1 MQSAADYDTSGQ
13 WSNRIGASV
22 DNYQAN
28 LYGLAEA
35 MGSDWAGEQRR
46 KNEQEAAYQR
56 EVARRQG
63 AISSYKDVGG
73 VGDALNYVGG
83 LAVDSAPYLAES
95 VLGGGLGSL
104 AARGLG
110 LAGKAAINTARTAGG
125 VAASYPSAVGDIL
138 SNQREQAG
146 ETNLGA
152 AGLLG
157 VPYAALNAF
166 GIEGALA
173 RRQGL
178 RSAGRYLDELGGV
191 TGGLART
198 GVTGLRTGLV
208 EGAAETGQE
217 FVNQAG
223 RNAVDPRA
231 GYFGDEAVDRYKESF
246 VGGAALGGVFGGGA
260 GGWRRSENYKAPG
273 QEQAPPAG
281 EQQQDLL
288 RPAFDLDG
296 GTGAPV
302 PQGAAAER
310 PEVVWT
316 QVTGS
321 DGKPVMVPSYP
332 AGYQASRS
340 EDGQRSLMSDVYETV
355 NGVPTQLTNDELMG
369 NQLPFNQGSFWLEP
383 GTSQGLARP
392 NYGNLLEPTGLVPA
406 MDDQQA
412 STGRDLPELSTTMD
426 PLQPRIDAN
435 LGLDRTPYA
444 GKGYAAQFE
453 AAASEPT
460 QQRVADA
467 AGGQV
472 EVADTALEE
481 VQRQAGI
488 LAQEQK
494 QQKDRAELVA
504 KTNAERDRLKA
515 VDTSMAEFGLKGTKY
530 RELFDQLEQL
540 FTSKAI
546 TKEQFQEQVNALQL
560 RALGKVSK
568 WLATNGT
575 PVPGTPTTATTTP
588 GAPNAK
594 TPQAQ
599 QTATA
604 GSAATTAAVT
614 NGTTAAPGA
623 GPAVR
628 SGAGSPVAGASVVPA
643 GRDTA
648 VGDGS
653 AAAAPGVGAPAAAP
667 AAAANGAAAGG
678 TAVVTQKSR
687 VVAPGLMSRVAP
699 QKPDPVAPP
708 ATAPATQTTAPA
720 VAAKVG
726 GMAVQVDPQTGA
738 PRVAYSK
745 NGEGTIFKLTAE
757 MTAGPRAVAQLE
769 NGRWMLNPEASERSD
784 AAPVVLGATEE
795 EALQNLPAAVT
806 AADAQVAAAMDAK
819 KTQTAS
825 GKRAVK
831 FEAVNGKAVDNAGR
845 VDPVKLD
852 QAAAHNLPILRA
864 VRLSLGIDDE
874 GNRIPPLAD
883 GAAASMAGIG
893 ENSQSAVSNARSALF
908 GKNHSAA
915 TKTFRAG
922 DQQGSKFPGAVPGTP
937 LDSNETA
944 LSDEVAPTTLD
955 EQLDTPAED
964 TTDAGYQRGFSDV
977 GLTDEQGDRAADSGT
992 DKDEWS
998 EGTQIVETAGG
1009 SGSAI
1014 ETTRPTRIDSSPSFK
1029 KVKLLGGITKAP
1041 TALVLLATQMAQRHV
1056 NSQTVQTTDTPTVK
1070 QNAKDNDQLFE
1081 LLTKETA
1088 KREAD
1093 NPQAYRAAKK
1103 VFQLALAKLGKPETN
1118 ESTETEGQTTQ
1129 DEALDEDVSDEVL
1142 DAVSAEPGTQLQT
1155 RPKRGKKA
1163 AQITD
1168 DSNTIDGT
1176 DLVREVP
1183 DVPTE
1188 TKQVLRLGLDGATP
1202 AQLDALA
1209 KHYGTSRGSREFW
1222 AKLNEDV
1229 SSFITQGAEAV
1240 ATAIRAIIKK
1250 VSEGVLAMAVVFN
1263 PSGFDT
1269 NVGAAMAAAP
1279 QTVTITK
1286 EVQFR
1291 QNRTADTGGRVL
1303 APNVQK
1309 VVDWIASQNRAS
1321 EVSLVLDPASGKML
1335 VLKGGKIV
1343 ADAPALFGELGVQVV
1358 NGDYGRKA
1366 TPAGKFALK
1375 QVNDSEY
1382 GTTLEFL
1389 RPGDGSGYYAVHRVY
1404 LGDPKERRE
1413 QRLASP
1419 SGADNN
1425 ISFGCV
1431 NVSND
1436 FYDNTLAKFDYS
1448 GSAYAY
1454 MLPSDVTQQDAVI
1467 PTPDNTLRQTVTQ
1480 TTQQGSA
1487 TTQATPAQGAAD
1499 RRVTGTTQQQGSIE
1513 KSTAAK
1519 LPAKGTA
1526 HTAKSLNRALT
1537 QFMRVRALG
1546 RRVVVVGT
1554 AAELQS
1560 KMTPADHA
1568 AFVAAELTGAR
1579 AVAFA
1584 KDGRA
1589 YFIADRMTIGKER
1602 GIFLHEVGSHLGLQK
1617 ILTPTEFAK
1626 LHTQIV
1632 SWALK
1637 NDKSP
1642 EARYAKQAIA
1652 RADAAQTEAGQ
1663 LETEQV
1669 AYFIEEAVND
1679 GFDPSMSQIKKGPVE
1694 LFMALVMRAFKK
1706 ALDALDFNTSK
1717 LTALDVVDL
1726 AYGAAGMVARADQ
1739 GPVMKSLMQF
1749 SKAAAAAAPNQSTI
1763 PPQLRSTTTKIAQV
1777 IKDALSGV
1785 ANKVVFT
1792 QDLLERAQRLGLTSA
1807 KTFGELYRKRATMLN
1822 GLNNRVNDVALL
1834 YGQVPERERGTGAGS
1849 VNALL
1854 KESTMD
1860 EKWAFA
1866 PSWMP
1871 KAPVDAALAKRFTA
1885 MSPEGQA
1892 FVTAVLEHGHKTL
1905 KDKQRIVLG
1914 ATSSEYDALIA
1925 NARQRGDTDEVS
1937 KLEADKA
1944 KLVAKFEGLFKTSGL
1959 NPYAPIKRFG
1969 DHVVLAESKQL
1980 KAARAAG
1987 DDKLVTTLEKD
1998 GDHYYVDFFESKY
2011 AALTAQDK
2019 LRATGL
2025 YDTGDEGVVVRNKET
2040 ERDRLY
2046 GGDGMAAAFT
2056 KLRNQ
2061 TKMRADGSADA
2072 SKKALLNM
2080 VTDMYLGAMAEQS
2093 ARKSEMRRRGI
2104 EGDIDMLRSFSQQ
2117 GYADAHMLAALAFNG
2132 DQGDAINEMR
2142 REKNKGSSAEQGPKS
2157 LAFNEITARHVNS
2170 MEYVEPNLLDSA
2182 KSVASVYY
2190 LATSPAYYL
2199 QNLTQPWMMSL
2210 PVMAGRHGYGKA
2222 AAALFSAGNDMRAAW
2237 LGGGMNRALD
2247 LSKAPADVRQVLQTL
2262 LDRGSLT
2269 TGMNKEAERLMA
2281 ADRNA
2286 AATKWNNAK
2295 DFIDGLQMKA
2305 EAMNRASTAA
2315 AAYRMELAKSGD
2327 VAAAT
2332 EYAERM
2338 LRETHGD
2345 YSRMAAPRAF
2355 DSNFGKLALQFRKYQ
2370 LLQLSLMARLARD
2383 IYTGTDRAAALKT
2396 LGYVFAQTGLLAGS
2410 MGTPG
2415 FAAAAY
2421 VFSKLL
2427 GDEDEPKNAE
2437 YQMRR
2442 WIGDKATADLVLKGV
2457 PAAFGVDL
2465 SNKIGMQNML
2475 SILPFTDFE
2484 LSGKGVK
2491 EIGFALVGGAA
2502 GAMTARMADGV
2513 SAMGEGRY
2521 YEGLAKTLPSG
2532 MGNLIKGYD
2541 TAVNGVRNKQGE
2553 TLLSP
2558 DEINVAEGVLAGL
2571 GLQSTTV
2578 SAQQFRQNVN
2588 YDANKTFGDRA
2599 TRIKQQYVEAV
2610 RDGESPQAA
2619 REAWTRLQTHRKEN
2633 GLAVQPLSELL
2644 KSAQDSRKQERE
2656 TANGVQYRAT
2666 NKKFVEQ
2673 LGQM

>member
-1 MQSAADYDTSGQ
+1 MVWRSFGKRESAADYDTSGQ
-13 WSNRIGASV
+13 WANRIGASV
-22 DNYQAN
+22 DSYQAN
-28 LYGLAEA
+28 MYGLAEA
-35 MGSDWAGEQRR
+35 MGSDWAGEQRQ
-46 KNEQEAAYQR
+46 KNEAEAEYQR
-56 EVARRQG
+56 EVARRRG

-73 VGDALNYVGG
+73 VGDAVNYVGG

-95 VLGGGLGSL
+95 VVGGGLAGL

-110 LAGKAAINTARTAGG
+110 LAGRAAVNTARTAGG

-138 SNQREQAG
+138 SNQREQADR
-146 ETNLGA
+146 TDLGA

-157 VPYAALNAF
+157 VPYALANAV
-166 GIEGALA
+166 GVGGALSRGTLA
-173 RRQGL
+173 RSG
-178 RSAGRYLDELGGV
+178 GRYLDELSGFSGGV
-191 TGGLART
+191 ARAGAT
-198 GVTGLRTGLV
+198 GVRTGLV
-208 EGAAETGQE
+208 EGASETGQE
-217 FVNQAG
+217 VINQAG
-223 RNAVDPRA
+223 RNAVDPNA
-231 GYFGDEAVDRYKESF
+231 GYLGDEAVDRYKESF
-246 VGGAALGGVFGGGA
+246 VGGAALGGLFGGGA
-260 GGWRRSENYKAPG
+260 GGWRRSENYQAPG
-273 QEQAPPAG
+273 ANEAPPPPR
-281 EQQQDLL
+281 QQQDLL
-288 RPAFDLDG
+288 SVGYTPGMTPTVYGQTPLVTFPDGSTMTQSEYQATYGDRPAGGGNTQAGPGSVVDSSRQSMLANMLANGTITPQEANQMGYVTAPPAEGDFEALAGNLDPRLGMVGPTIQGSSAAPASYLDLMG
-296 GTGAPV
+296 IPTGAQDSALNPFTQPPGPIV
-302 PQGAAAER
+302 TERNGLGTNGEFVDLNAGFPQAIAAPDLPGVMNANGFGQVGATPQQNSTVLAGPATDIGPGVELAR
-310 PEVVWT
+310 QRMVADREQQVIDAKEQQELAVRQESVVRET
-316 QVTGS
+316 ARINAV
-321 DGKPVMVPSYP
+321 KVEM
-332 AGYQASRS
+332 AGY
-340 EDGQRSLMSDVYETV
+340 
-355 NGVPTQLTNDELMG
+355 
-369 NQLPFNQGSFWLEP
+369 
-383 GTSQGLARP
+383 
-392 NYGNLLEPTGLVPA
+392 
-406 MDDQQA
+406 
-412 STGRDLPELSTTMD
+412 
-426 PLQPRIDAN
+426 
-435 LGLDRTPYA
+435 
-444 GKGYAAQFE
+444 
-453 AAASEPT
+453 
-460 QQRVADA
+460 
-467 AGGQV
+467 
-472 EVADTALEE
+472 
-481 VQRQAGI
+481 
-488 LAQEQK
+488 
-494 QQKDRAELVA
+494 
-504 KTNAERDRLKA
+504 
-515 VDTSMAEFGLKGTKY
+515 GLKGSS
-530 RELFDQLEQL
+530 LLPVFDHLEQL
-540 FTSKAI
+540 RKGGVITGVQFDAQVKLLAGSK
-546 TKEQFQEQVNALQL
+546 KGQV
-560 RALGKVSK
+560 VK
-568 WLATNGT
+568 WLAANGTPVPGT
-575 PVPGTPTTATTTP
+575 PVPGTPTTATPTT
-588 GAPNAK
+588 GAPNAQ
-594 TPQAQ
+594 TSQTQQAASQ
-599 QTATA
+599 PAPA
-604 GSAATTAAVT
+604 TAAVAP
-614 NGTTAAPGA
+614 NGTTTAPNA

-628 SGAGSPVAGASVVPA
+628 SVTGSPVAGGSVAPA
-643 GRDTA
+643 GRNNA

-653 AAAAPGVGAPAAAP
+653 ATAAGVVGAPAATPAATTNP
-667 AAAANGAAAGG
+667 AAAGSAP
-678 TAVVTQKSR
+678 VVVK
-687 VVAPGLMSRVAP
+687 L
-699 QKPDPVAPP
+699 DPN
-708 ATAPATQTTAPA
+708 
-720 VAAKVG
+720 
-726 GMAVQVDPQTGA
+726 TGV
-738 PRVAYSK
+738 PLVAYSK

-757 MTAGPRAVAQLE
+757 MSAGPRAVAELE
-769 NGRWMLNPEASERSD
+769 NGRWMLNPVASERPD
-784 AAPVVLGATEE
+784 ASPVVLGATEE

-806 AADAQVAAAMDAK
+806 AADAQVVAATEAK
-819 KTQTAS
+819 KTQTAT

-831 FEAVNGKAVDNAGR
+831 FEPINGVAVLGGE
-845 VDPVKLD
+845 VDPEQLD
-852 QAAAHNLPILRA
+852 KAAGHSLPILRA
-864 VRLSLGIDDE
+864 VRLSLGIDDD
-874 GNRIPPLAD
+874 GNRMKPLAD

-893 ENSQSAVSNARSALF
+893 ENSAAAVSDARRKL
-908 GKNHSAA
+908 GINKGIA
-915 TKTFRAG
+915 TAFKAG
-922 DQQGSKFPGAVPGTP
+922 DRDGTKFPGAVPGTA

-944 LSDEVAPTTLD
+944 VSDEVAPTTLD
-955 EQLDTPAED
+955 EQLDTPAEA
-964 TTDAGYQRGFSDV
+964 TADAGYQRSFSAV
-977 GLTDEQGDRAADSGT
+977 ALTDEQTDQSADSGKE
-992 DKDEWS
+992 KDEWS

-1014 ETTRPTRIDSSPSFK
+1014 ETTMPTRIDSSPAFK
-1029 KVKLLGGITKAP
+1029 KVVAKGGITEAP
-1041 TALVLLATQMAQRHV
+1041 TPLLLLATQLAQRHV
-1056 NSQTVQTTDTPTVK
+1056 NSQTVQTTDTPTVRR
-1070 QNAKDNDQLFE
+1070 NAKANDTLFE
-1081 LLTKETA
+1081 LLTTEIE
-1088 KREAD
+1088 KRQKAD
-1093 NPQAYRAAKK
+1093 PQAYRAAESQ
-1103 VFQLALAKLGKPETN
+1103 FQRALALRNKSETN
-1118 ESTETEGQTTQ
+1118 ESAQDEDTQ
-1129 DEALDEDVSDEVL
+1129 DEAVDGEVSDEVL
-1142 DAVSAEPGTQLQT
+1142 DALSAPEVAPQGQK
-1155 RPKRGKKA
+1155 KRGKKA
-1163 AQITD
+1163 ARITD

-1188 TKQVLRLGLDGATP
+1188 TKQVLRLGLEGATTE
-1202 AQLDALA
+1202 QLDALA
-1209 KHYGTSRGSREFW
+1209 KHYGTSRGSRVFW
-1222 AKLNEDV
+1222 AKLNADV
-1229 SSFITQGAEAV
+1229 SNYITQGAEAV
-1240 ATAIRAIIKK
+1240 AAAIRAIIKQ
-1250 VSEGVLAMAVVFN
+1250 VSQAVLAMAVVFN
-1263 PSGFDT
+1263 PGSFDT
-1269 NVGAAMAAAP
+1269 KVGAAMAATP
-1279 QTVTITK
+1279 KTVTITK

-1291 QNRTADTGGRVL
+1291 QARTADTGGRSL

-1321 EVSLVLDPASGKML
+1321 ELSLVLDPVTGRLL
-1335 VLKGGKIV
+1335 VMKGDKIV
-1343 ADAPALFGELGVQVV
+1343 ADAPALFGEEGVQGFD
-1358 NGDYGRKA
+1358 GDTARKA

-1375 QVNDSEY
+1375 MGASGEY

-1389 RPGDGSGYYAVHRVY
+1389 RPANGDGYYAVHRVY
-1404 LGDPKERRE
+1404 LGNPKERRE

-1419 SGADNN
+1419 GGADNN

-1431 NVSND
+1431 NVSSD

-1454 MLPSDVTQQDAVI
+1454 LLPSDVTQQDAVI
-1467 PTPDNTLRQTVTQ
+1467 PTPDTTLRQTVTQ
-1480 TTQQGSA
+1480 TTQQDSA
-1487 TTQATPAQGAAD
+1487 TTQATPAQSAAD
-1499 RRVTGTTQQQGSIE
+1499 RRTAGTTQQQSGIE
-1513 KSTAAK
+1513 KSAAPT
-1519 LPAKGTA
+1519 LPAKGKA

-1617 ILTPTEFAK
+1617 ILTATEFAK

-1637 NDKSP
+1637 NDNSF
-1642 EARYAKQAIA
+1642 EAMLAKRAIA
-1652 RADAAQTEAGQ
+1652 RTDAAQTEAGQ

-1669 AYFIEEAVND
+1669 AYFIEEAVNA

-1706 ALDALDFNTSK
+1706 ALDALNFDTSK

-1739 GPVMKSLMQF
+1739 GPGMKSLMQF
-1749 SKAAAAAAPNQSTI
+1749 SMAAAAPNQSTI

-1792 QDLLERAQRLGLTSA
+1792 QDLLERAERMGLTSA
-1807 KTFGELYRKRATMLN
+1807 KKFGDLYQKRATMLN

-1854 KESTMD
+1854 KVSTMD
-1860 EKWAFA
+1860 KKWAFA

-1871 KAPVDAALAKRFTA
+1871 KAPVDTELAKQFTD
-1885 MSPEGQA
+1885 MSKEGQA

-1914 ATSSEYDALIA
+1914 ATSTEYDALIA

-1944 KLVAKFEGLFKTSGL
+1944 KVVAKFEGLFKTSGL
-1959 NPYAPIKRFG
+1959 HPYAPIKRFG

-1987 DDKLVTTLEKD
+1987 DKELVTQLEKD
-1998 GDHYYVDFFESKY
+1998 GDHYYVDFFESKFD
-2011 AALTAQDK
+2011 ALTAQDK

-2061 TKMRADGSADA
+2061 TKMRADGSEDA

-2132 DQGDAINEMR
+2132 DQGDAINAMR
-2142 REKNKGSSAEQGPKS
+2142 KEKNRGGSAEQGPKS
-2157 LAFNEITARHVNS
+2157 LAFNEITARHANS

-2210 PVMAGRHGYGKA
+2210 PVMAGRHGYGKS

-2286 AATKWNNAK
+2286 VSTKWNNAK

-2327 VAAAT
+2327 SGKAT
-2332 EYAERM
+2332 EYADRM

-2370 LLQLSLMARLARD
+2370 LLQLSLMARLTRD

-2421 VFSKLL
+2421 VFSKLF
-2427 GDEDEPKNAE
+2427 GDEDEPDSPE
-2437 YQMRR
+2437 YKLRQ
-2442 WIGDKATADLVLKGV
+2442 WIGDKATADLILKGV

-2532 MGNLIKGYD
+2532 MGSLIKGYD
-2541 TAVNGVRNKQGE
+2541 TAANGVRNKQGE

-2571 GLQSTTV
+2571 GLQSTTA

-2588 YDANKTFGDRA
+2588 YEADKTFGDRA

-2610 RDGESPQAA
+2610 RDGESPQQA
-2619 REAWTRLQTHRKEN
+2619 REAWTKLQASRKAN
-2633 GLAVQPLSELL
+2633 GFAVQPLSELL
-2644 KSAQDSRKQERE
+2644 KSAQESRKQERE
-2656 TANGVQYRAT
+2656 TVNGVQYRKT
-2666 NKKFVEQ
+2666 DKKFAER